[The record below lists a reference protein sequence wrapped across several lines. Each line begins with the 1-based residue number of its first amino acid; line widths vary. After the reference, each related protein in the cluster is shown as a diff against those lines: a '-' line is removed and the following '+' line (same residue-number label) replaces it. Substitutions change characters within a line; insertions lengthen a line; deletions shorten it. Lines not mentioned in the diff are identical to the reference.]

1 MQVEWCRIILLRNWP
16 MWSLDWWLTSW
27 FLGQIIAI
35 NRLSVN
41 AMDKLRLL
49 RQSQLIRAG
58 EVVSKLEL
66 RRYNW
71 MKNWL
76 YHSVQSDKV
85 SESSVSVSSTGI
97 TETISCRGAIH
108 LETWVVLCMLSCG
121 KVSTGFTPTFHD
133 DVIQWKYFPR
143 YWPFVRRIHRSTGG
157 FPSQRPVTRSFDA
170 FLDLRLNKRFSKHSR
185 RRWFRRHCAH
195 HDVSARRQSF
205 LHWY

>member
-1 MQVEWCRIILLRNWP
+1 MQVEWCRIILLRSWSL
-16 MWSLDWWLTSW
+16 WSLDWWLTSW

-41 AMDKLRLL
+41 AMDKLPLL

-58 EVVSKLEL
+58 GVVSKLEL
-66 RRYNW
+66 KRYNW
-71 MKNWL
+71 LNPN
-76 YHSVQSDKV
+76 SVQDDNV
-85 SESSVSVSSTGI
+85 SVSSVSVSSTGI

-108 LETWVVLCMLSCG
+108 LETRVVLCMHSCG
-121 KVSTGFTPTFHD
+121 KVSAGFTPTFHD
-133 DVIQWKYFPR
+133 DVMKWKYFPR
-143 YWPFVRRIHRSTGG
+143 YWPFVRGIHRSTGG

-170 FLDLRLNKRFSKHSR
+170 FFYLRLTKRFSKHSG
-185 RRWFRRHCAH
+185 RRWFRRYCAH